1 MATFPSWKVL
11 FPELAAD
18 AELDALLSRAQ
29 QLILTAGTRVFAPG
43 AACRNYLL
51 VATGR
56 VRVQL
61 LTSGGREVVLYHVGA
76 GESCVLTTSCLMG
89 RTPYPA
95 EGITET
101 AVTAMALAVADFD
114 QGLESSAAFRRLVF
128 GNLGRRLAE
137 VIARMEQVAFGP
149 IDARLADS
157 LLALAAQGNPLQLTH
172 QALAVELGSA
182 REVVSRHLKRF
193 EDQGW
198 VRLGRGSI
206 ELLNPIALQQL
217 SRLGSE

>member
-1 MATFPSWKVL
+1 MTTPSNWKNL
-11 FPELAAD
+11 FPDLAAD
-18 AELDALLSRAQ
+18 AELEALLSRAQ
-29 QLILTAGTRVFAPG
+29 QVELAADMRVFAPG
-43 AACRNYLL
+43 SACQSYLL
-51 VATGR
+51 VAAGR

-61 LTSGGREVVLYHVGA
+61 LTISGREVVLYHVGV
-76 GESCVLTTSCLMG
+76 GESCVLTTSCLLG
-89 RTPYPA
+89 RTSYPA

-101 AVTAMALAVADFD
+101 AVTALALAGTDFD
-114 QGLESSAAFRRLVF
+114 RGLDSSPAFRRLVF

-149 IDARLADS
+149 IDARLAES
-157 LLALAAQGNPLQLTH
+157 LLTLVAQGNPLQLTH

-206 ELLNPIALQQL
+206 ELLNPTALQDL
-217 SRLGSE
+217 AGLG